1 LFGIKKKIDGTYLYV
16 PKKRKSHFSFFVG
29 FFSFSQKKNV
39 LHIYMASP
47 LVLNFSANAPSA
59 TTPLVE
65 SGANFLTNMV
75 QSGNVSND
83 LELLRCLYGIKYKP
97 DWSERKTTNY
107 THSITVNMDPSKIGY
122 QNNLSTQMPLLMQV
136 IKEHLHYIKN
146 ICIVYE
152 HGSTSNKL
160 HFHILIRL
168 AVSVNSFRCSLQRVF
183 GKTRYSV
190 NARRINP
197 NNGETLKQNCD
208 RIIEYYKKEEHN
220 KKCPLLCTIK
230 R

>member
-1 LFGIKKKIDGTYLYV
+1 
-16 PKKRKSHFSFFVG
+16 
-29 FFSFSQKKNV
+29 
-39 LHIYMASP
+39 MASP